1 MGLRFFYLQVEAGF
15 KDYIKENWGVPFI
28 IGFLMLLLSAAVLLA
43 AGYISTAEMTA
54 NVAYFTLAAGVF
66 LELICLGKNR
76 QKGEKVLNGSS

>member
-1 MGLRFFYLQVEAGF
+1 MGFRFFNVKVEAGV
-15 KDYIKENWGVPFI
+15 KRRIQENWGFPFI
-28 IGFLMLLLSAAVLLA
+28 IGFLMLLLSAAVLLT
-43 AGYISTAEMTA
+43 AGYTSTAEMTA